1 MKSQTEMSKL
11 IARVLRHEPQLLAL
25 TVDEHGWC
33 DAALLVERL
42 HAIQPFTMDD
52 LRRIVAEDGKGR
64 YSFSADG
71 GRIRANQGHSIPVDV
86 GLVAAVPPPTLWHG
100 TKVRFLPGILENGL
114 QRRSRLHV
122 HLSADEATAQNV
134 GDRRRGESA
143 ILRVD
148 AGQMQADGYIFY
160 LSVNGVWLTEAV
172 PPQYLTQVR

>member
-42 HAIQPFTMDD
+42 NEIQPFTMDD
-52 LRRIVAEDGKGR
+52 LRRIVAEDSKGR
-64 YSFSADG
+64 YAFSVDG

-86 GLVAAVPPPTLWHG
+86 GLIPAVPPPTLWHG
-100 TKVRFLPGILENGL
+100 TKARFLPGILKNGL

-148 AGQMQADGYIFY
+148 AGRMQAEGYVFY

-172 PPQYLTQVR
+172 PPQYLTHVR